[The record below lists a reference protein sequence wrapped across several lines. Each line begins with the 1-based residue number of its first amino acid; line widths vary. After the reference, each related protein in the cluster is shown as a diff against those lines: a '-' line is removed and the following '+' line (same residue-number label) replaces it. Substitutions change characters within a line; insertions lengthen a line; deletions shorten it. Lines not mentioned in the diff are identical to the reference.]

1 MKLFYK
7 SYAPDVS
14 VGSTTIKDV
23 GKKRSP
29 RKLITLWSFLM
40 ALLMMV
46 PVGAM
51 AAGDGTENNPWTGN
65 IGYKLIDS
73 PGNYYL
79 QNVTSSTSNDTRS
92 RIKITVDGVT
102 LYVAGYNDL
111 RAQNNAVGSGS
122 NNYAAIDVGTD
133 DQKIANFT
141 IKQWSGTN
149 SDQKVSVL
157 NLTAHGAGINNNA
170 RLALDFHND
179 NDCQFLIEGSVAVIA
194 ESSDGT
200 GIGTTGDAAAVY
212 MPLVNITLKD
222 GAYFSY
228 DNSYGASTGPASW
241 AVTNVASVGDAAYT
255 QITDKTF
262 GNTCTEMTIQTG
274 SLKNELSQSEN
285 YYYGTIGANH
295 FIYPRSNDQTDNLKL
310 FVANTVTD
318 YYGELPTTTEGVA
331 YPFPIRT
338 DNTGD
343 GIQATVNV
351 GAVNAGSTYYGQ
363 LSKANGTAI
372 DLNVTQYP
380 HEGELS
386 ASAGNITL
394 QGSANYKVMKT
405 VSDGLTLKAEG
416 ENILTLKDLTINAD
430 NKVYIEGNV
439 HLDEI
444 NRCRIAPNVINFKKD
459 ATEVPVYFCR
469 ISTVDTELMG
479 LETEKIEIEG
489 NTDNYPSRVD
499 ATASCIYMWLPAG
512 SSDIKFKKKT
522 DGTTTYSIRG
532 SVAAQHNQT
541 ISLAS
546 PVIYIGD
553 KTYDTL
559 SEAFEAVQNGETIE
573 LRGNYTARDGGNAIA
588 TNIIKGESFTL
599 SLGDYTLNIG
609 GQVAEDG
616 RYPLISTKNGTLMI
630 TAGQGSIIGN
640 YRVAGREPATGED
653 LKGSVY
659 TTMANPG
666 NPHVG
671 GTPVTP
677 KVVGTRVTVSTEETT
692 LDGSQKLA
700 DMPSAIHY
708 TIDDR
713 TVYAAKEVGTNT
725 KADETKYCLWLPNDN
740 NTYLVQ
746 GERNRVFA
754 QINNSTNKDNV
765 ALKPLFNLNSGSIKV
780 TKDEILYAD
789 GYKYAGSTEDG
800 NANLG
805 TVAANPVVVT
815 TYVSEEPSY
824 NESYTLTV
832 EDETY
837 VMVKDIYRNELWESI
852 DGKGKDDKDIAT
864 KLVAYGTANVIMSG
878 INSFGNIEIAENGS
892 LTIDRLD
899 ETPAQANALRFFTI
913 TGAGKDK
920 STLTMNGGAL
930 LSYITNISSV
940 AMNTISNVKAV
951 YKDGSVRAKFDDKD
965 TRFENEKGEKLYRLT
980 FSTLD
985 GYTPYTVE
993 YKDMNSTEE
1002 GATVRVPLTSDKNG
1016 EVHLWLPAD
1025 YDGTSVSFFS
1035 ANSSKTIAHP
1045 AIEENDENKAP
1056 IAVRVFRGEGSNA
1069 DSKIGEYRSLARAFA
1084 AINEAE
1090 AESNPAQQYTIEL
1103 LMPHT
1108 ESNANCVVPGK
1119 KVTLKLN
1126 GYNLVCSKVNFD
1138 TNKNENA
1145 FLMITNDVATDKH
1158 SSIEGEISITPNVYI
1173 SRTVHMT
1180 NIHVTNQDHKTVFR
1194 KLVTGL
1200 ELGKNY
1206 KYFYNGLER
1215 VFLVSNTVKDKNEN
1229 GEEVTLN
1236 VACLWPVGS
1245 QIPKEFL
1252 VYPYENDQIDKKG
1265 ALTVPGGELA
1275 ISSHFDNYLALVP
1288 VANVA
1293 EVNGTPY
1300 RKFSD
1305 AIMAANKE
1313 GKDVKLL
1320 TNIQSQAT
1328 FEITNNYAID
1338 LGKYNLS
1345 FTQGGF
1351 DVINNNKLTI
1361 SGEKGSTLTGVITLK
1376 GDVAVNESV
1385 LIGGVVLQQST
1396 DAIKTVYRLLVDDN
1410 STTQCVWTE
1419 TPERD
1424 TDEKLSN
1431 GYEYTIP
1438 AGLANHQTKVKAYP
1452 VVTLN
1457 TAEAT
1462 WNDDYADCNIVL
1474 NSNAVWN
1481 VSNGNKNIHRLTIHE
1496 GAKVVTGD
1504 GTKITATDGI
1514 RYMRTFKDNAWSMI
1528 ALPYT
1533 ATDVTTVIDG
1543 KVVSLSPASNP
1554 GTSGHFWLQSIQA
1567 DGSTTD
1573 VTDSEM
1579 TANKVYVMK
1588 VPASLA
1594 NKEITFVSGPN
1605 QMLHRDKVLNP
1616 NPVSGF
1622 VAYANGTLNDVTLDK
1637 PFYQLND
1644 AGDTF
1649 ERKDNGTIAPFSGYL
1664 LADAATTAKVA
1675 NFSLRSFVA
1684 TDNEEITVPEEGL
1697 LVRAEKGR
1705 ILLTAEQPMQ
1715 VVICDMAGVVKFSGE
1730 IPAGNSSFEVGA
1742 GIHVVNNQKVIVW

>member
-14 VGSTTIKDV
+14 AGSTTIKDV

-51 AAGDGTENNPWTGN
+51 AAGDGTETNPWTGDIN
-65 IGYKLIDS
+65 ETINEARD
-73 PGNYYL
+73 YYL
-79 QNVTSSTSNDTRS
+79 EGVTDGT
-92 RIKITVDGVT
+92 IKINVSGVT
-102 LYVAGYNDL
+102 LHVAGVNTL
-111 RAQNNAVGSGS
+111 KAKVGSLSGNLNQAISVGS
-122 NNYAAIDVGTD
+122 DNL
-133 DQKIANFT
+133 KIETFT
-141 IKQWSGTN
+141 IKQWSGRN
-149 SDQKVSVL
+149 DSKISVL
-157 NLTAHGAGINNNA
+157 NLNAYGSTAGLQNV
-170 RLALDFHND
+170 ALDFHNN
-179 NDCQFLIEGSVAVIA
+179 NDCSFTIEGSVAVIA
-194 ESSDGT
+194 HSDG
-200 GIGTTGDAAAVY
+200 GLAGGNAAAVY
-212 MPLVNITLKD
+212 MSAVNVTLSN

-228 DNSYGASTGPASW
+228 DGNYNPSHPASW
-241 AVTNVASVGDAAYT
+241 AVINVASAGDAAYT
-255 QITDKTF
+255 RITDKTF

-274 SLKNELSQSEN
+274 SLKNELSQTTN

-295 FIYPRSNDQTDNLKL
+295 FIYPATGNDLRL

-343 GIQATVNV
+343 GIQANVNV

-363 LSKANGTAI
+363 LSKANGTTI

-380 HEGELS
+380 HEGKLS

-405 VSDGLTLKAEG
+405 VSDGFTLKAEG

-430 NKVYIEGNV
+430 NKVYIKGNV

-459 ATEVPVYFCR
+459 GTDVPVYFCR

-512 SSDIKFKKKT
+512 SSDIKFKKR
-522 DGTTTYSIRG
+522 DNGTTTYSIRG

-588 TNIIKGESFTL
+588 TKIEEGQSFIL
-599 SLGDYTLNIG
+599 SLGDNTLNIG

-616 RYPLISTKNGTLMI
+616 RYPLISTENGTLII

-640 YRVAGREPATGED
+640 YRVAGRKIATDED
-653 LKGSVY
+653 LKGRVY

-677 KVVGTRVTVSTEETT
+677 KVVGTRVTVSTEV
-692 LDGSQKLA
+692 LSPSQESPMT

-746 GERNRVFA
+746 GERNKVFA

-780 TKDEILYAD
+780 TKDAILYAN

-800 NANLG
+800 NDGLG
-805 TVAANPVVVT
+805 TKKDLPVVVT
-815 TYVSEEPSY
+815 TYVSDKPGY
-824 NESYTLTV
+824 INGYTLTV
-832 EDETY
+832 ENGTY
-837 VMVKDIYRNELWESI
+837 VMVKDIYRNELLETNGEGAN
-852 DGKGKDDKDIAT
+852 GKVTT
-864 KLVAYGTANVIMSG
+864 KLVAKGNANVIMSG
-878 INSFGNIEIAENGS
+878 INSLGDIEIAENS
-892 LTIDRLD
+892 NLTIDRLD
-899 ETPAQANALRFFTI
+899 ENPPQANTLRFFTI
-913 TGAGKDK
+913 TGANKDN
-920 STLTMNGGAL
+920 SILTMNGGSL
-930 LSYITNISSV
+930 LSYITDTDISSV

-1045 AIEENDENKAP
+1045 KIEENDENKAP
-1056 IAVRVFRGEGSNA
+1056 IAVRVFRGDGTSA
-1069 DSKIGEYRSLARAFA
+1069 DSEVGTFRSLARAFA
-1084 AINEAE
+1084 AINAE
-1090 AESNPAQQYTIEL
+1090 ASDAAQQYTIEL

-1138 TNKNENA
+1138 TNTNENA

-1180 NIHVTNQDHKTVFR
+1180 NIHVTNQDHKTVYR
-1194 KLVTGL
+1194 TLVTGL
-1200 ELGKNY
+1200 EHGETY
-1206 KYFYNGLER
+1206 RYFYNGLQRDFKVENQ
-1215 VFLVSNTVKDKNEN
+1215 VTDGDK
-1229 GEEVTLN
+1229 TLD
-1236 VACLWPVGS
+1236 VACLWPYAS
-1245 QIPKEFL
+1245 QIPLELL
-1252 VYPYENDQIDKKG
+1252 VYPLNGNEIDKNG

-1275 ISSHFDNYLALVP
+1275 ITSHFDNYLALVK
-1288 VANVA
+1288 VENVA
-1293 EVNGTPY
+1293 KVGNTYY

-1305 AIMAANKE
+1305 AIKAAND
-1313 GKDVKLL
+1313 GGGDIQLL
-1320 TNIQSQAT
+1320 TNIQSQAM
-1328 FEITNNYAID
+1328 FEIKKSYVID
-1338 LGKYNLS
+1338 LGNFNLN

-1351 DVINNNKLTI
+1351 NVTNGALTI
-1361 SGEKGSTLTGVITLK
+1361 SGGKGSTLTGVITLN

-1385 LIGGVVLQQST
+1385 LIGGVVLRQST
-1396 DAIKTVYRLLVDDN
+1396 DAIETVYRLLVDN
-1410 STTQCVWTE
+1410 NGTTQCVWTE

-1424 TDEKLSN
+1424 TDKTIEIDSK
-1431 GYEYTIP
+1431 EYTIP

-1452 VVTLN
+1452 VVTI
-1457 TAEAT
+1457 TGEDT
-1462 WNDDYADCNIVL
+1462 WSDMNEDCNIVL
-1474 NSNAVWN
+1474 ENGAVWT
-1481 VSNGNKNIHRLTIHE
+1481 VTDVKKNIHRLTIHE

-1514 RYMRTFKDNAWSMI
+1514 RYIRTFKENAWSMI

-1533 ATDVTTVIDG
+1533 ATDVTTVIDD

-1554 GTSGHFWLQSIQA
+1554 GTSGHFWLQSIQT

-1588 VPASLA
+1588 VPTSLA
-1594 NKEITFVSGPN
+1594 TKDITFVSGPN
-1605 QMLHRDKVLNP
+1605 QMLRRDKVLNP

-1649 ERKDNGTIAPFSGYL
+1649 ERVDDLTTPIAPFSGYL
-1664 LADAATTAKVA
+1664 QADAATTAKVA
-1675 NFSLRSFVA
+1675 NFSLRSSVA

>member
-1 MKLFYK
+1 MKLYYK
-7 SYAPDVS
+7 SYAPDIS
-14 VGSTTIKDV
+14 AGSTTIKDV

-46 PVGAM
+46 PVGAK
-51 AAGDGTENNPWTGN
+51 AQDKGDGTENNPWTGD
-65 IGYKLIDS
+65 IDYQFFNTPNGS
-73 PGNYYL
+73 VYL
-79 QNVTSSTSNDTRS
+79 KDVKSGQLHIRA
-92 RIKITVDGVT
+92 DGVT
-102 LYVAGYNDL
+102 IYVAGSNALIADNSNSGHPALELGSSGSTDARKLTIKYWDPEGNQSLAALTLEAKGESGIITATTAFPGVDL
-111 RAQNNAVGSGS
+111 HDYQTDFVIDGPVMVKAAPANRGSIAAEYAEAFFTSVNSKIILSNGAYFTYS
-122 NNYAAIDVGTD
+122 NNYKSSTVPSVDNWMIT
-133 DQKIANFT
+133 NF
-141 IKQWSGTN
+141 
-149 SDQKVSVL
+149 
-157 NLTAHGAGINNNA
+157 
-170 RLALDFHND
+170 
-179 NDCQFLIEGSVAVIA
+179 
-194 ESSDGT
+194 
-200 GIGTTGDAAAVY
+200 
-212 MPLVNITLKD
+212 
-222 GAYFSY
+222 
-228 DNSYGASTGPASW
+228 
-241 AVTNVASVGDAAYT
+241 ASVGDAAAT
-255 QITDKTF
+255 LLVSKQSITVN
-262 GNTCTEMTIQTG
+262 GG
-274 SLKNELSQSEN
+274 SLNVGLKAIINSIGTFYQAKIGEQTFYAPQSGSSFELLV
-285 YYYGTIGANH
+285 GDG
-295 FIYPRSNDQTDNLKL
+295 LK
-310 FVANTVTD
+310 D
-318 YYGELPTTTEGVA
+318 YYGEVATQTEGVV

-363 LSKANGTAI
+363 LSGANGTI
-372 DLNVTQYP
+372 NLNVTQYP
-380 HEGELS
+380 HGGELS
-386 ASAGNITL
+386 ASGGDITL
-394 QGSANYKVMKT
+394 QGSDKYKVLKT

-416 ENILTLKDLTINAD
+416 ENILTLRDLTINAD
-430 NKVYIEGNV
+430 NKVNIEGNV
-439 HLDEI
+439 YLDEI
-444 NRCRIAPNVINFKKD
+444 NRCRIAPGVINFKKQD
-459 ATEVPVYFCR
+459 GTEVPVYFCR

-479 LETEKIEIEG
+479 LDADQIEIEG
-489 NTDNYPSRVD
+489 NTDNYPCRVY

-512 SSDIKFKKKT
+512 SSEIKFKKKT

-546 PVIYIGD
+546 PVIYIGN

-559 SEAFEAVQNGETIE
+559 SDAFKAVQNGETIE
-573 LRGNYTARDGGNAIA
+573 LRGNYTARDGDNAIA
-588 TNIIKGESFTL
+588 TNIGEGQSFTL
-599 SLGDYTLNIG
+599 DLKDNTLDIG

-616 RYPLISTKNGTLMI
+616 RYPLISTENGTLII
-630 TAGQGSIIGN
+630 TAGQGKIIGN
-640 YRVAGREPATGED
+640 YRVAGRKLATEED
-653 LKGSVY
+653 LKGCVY

-666 NPHVG
+666 NPYVG

-677 KVVGTRVTVSTEETT
+677 KVVGTRVTVSAQVLSPSQEKPMTE
-692 LDGSQKLA
+692 
-700 DMPSAIHY
+700 MPSAIHY

-713 TVYAAKEVGTNT
+713 TVYAAKAVGSSN

-740 NTYLVQ
+740 NTYLVKGQ
-746 GERNRVFA
+746 REKVFA

-780 TKDEILYAD
+780 TKDEILYAN

-800 NANLG
+800 NDDLG

-815 TYVSEEPSY
+815 TYVSKEPSY

-832 EDETY
+832 EDGTY

-852 DGKGKDDKDIAT
+852 DGEGKDDKEIAT
-864 KLVAYGTANVIMSG
+864 KLVASGTANVIMSG

-930 LSYITNISSV
+930 LSYITDNSSV

-965 TRFENEKGEKLYRLT
+965 TRFESEKGDKLYRLT

-1045 AIEENDENKAP
+1045 KIEENDENKAP

-1069 DSKIGEYRSLARAFA
+1069 GSEIGTFRSLARAFA
-1084 AINEAE
+1084 AINAE
-1090 AESNPAQQYTIEL
+1090 ASSAAEQYTIEL

-1108 ESNANCVVPGK
+1108 ESNAECVVPGK
-1119 KVTLKLN
+1119 TVTLKLN
-1126 GYNLVCSKVNFD
+1126 GYNLVCNKVNFD
-1138 TNKNENA
+1138 TDTHKEDGA
-1145 FLMITNDVATDKH
+1145 FLMITNDVEIDKH
-1158 SSIEGEISITPNVYI
+1158 SSIEGEISIRPNVYI

-1180 NIHVTNQDHKTVFR
+1180 NVHVTNKDHKTVYR
-1194 KLVTGL
+1194 TLVTGL
-1200 ELGKNY
+1200 EHGKTY
-1206 KYFYNGLER
+1206 RYFYNGLQRDFKVENQ
-1215 VFLVSNTVKDKNEN
+1215 VTDGDK
-1229 GEEVTLN
+1229 TLD
-1236 VACLWPVGS
+1236 VACLWPYAS
-1245 QIPKEFL
+1245 QIPQELL
-1252 VYPYENDQIDKKG
+1252 VYPLKGDEIDKNG

-1275 ISSHFDNYLALVP
+1275 ITSHFDNYLALVK
-1288 VANVA
+1288 VENVA
-1293 EVNGTPY
+1293 KVGNTYY

-1305 AIMAANKE
+1305 AIKAAND
-1313 GKDVKLL
+1313 GGGNIQLL
-1320 TNIQSQAT
+1320 TNIQSQAM
-1328 FEITNNYAID
+1328 FKITNKYAID

-1351 DVINNNKLTI
+1351 DVNNKLTI

-1376 GDVAVNESV
+1376 GDVAVDESV

-1396 DAIKTVYRLLVDDN
+1396 DAIKTVYRLLVHNDGT
-1410 STTQCVWTE
+1410 TTQCVWTE

-1424 TDEKLSN
+1424 TDKTIDSN
-1431 GYEYTIP
+1431 EYTVP

-1457 TAEAT
+1457 TADAT

-1474 NSNAVWN
+1474 TSNAVWN

-1514 RYMRTFKDNAWSMI
+1514 RYMRTFKGNVWSMI

-1533 ATDVTTVIDG
+1533 ATDVTTVIDD

-1554 GTSGHFWLQSIQA
+1554 GTSGHFWLQSIQT

-1594 NKEITFVSGPN
+1594 TKAITFVSGPN
-1605 QMLHRDKVLNP
+1605 QMLRRDKVLNP

-1622 VAYANGTLNDVTLDK
+1622 VAYANGTLNDVTPGK
-1637 PFYQLND
+1637 SFYQLND

-1649 ERKDNGTIAPFSGYL
+1649 ERVDDLTTPIAPFSGYL
-1664 LADAATTAKVA
+1664 LADAATTVKVA
-1675 NFSLRSFVA
+1675 NFSLRSSVA

-1705 ILLTAEQPMQ
+1705 ILLTAEQSMQ
-1715 VVICDMAGVVKFSGE
+1715 VVICDMVGVVKFSGE

>member
-7 SYAPDVS
+7 SYAPDIS
-14 VGSTTIKDV
+14 AGSTTIKDV

-51 AAGDGTENNPWTGN
+51 AAGDGTIDNPWTGN
-65 IGYKLIDS
+65 INPDPINEAGD
-73 PGNYYL
+73 YYL
-79 QNVTSSTSNDTRS
+79 EGVTDGA
-92 RIKITVDGVT
+92 IKINASGVT
-102 LYVAGYNDL
+102 LHVAGVNTL
-111 RAQNNAVGSGS
+111 KAKIGALAGNLNQAISVGSD
-122 NNYAAIDVGTD
+122 NL
-133 DQKIANFT
+133 KIATFT
-141 IKQWSGTN
+141 IKQWSGRNN
-149 SDQKVSVL
+149 SKVSVL
-157 NLTAHGAGINNNA
+157 DLNAYGSTAGLQNV
-170 RLALDFHND
+170 ALDFHRN
-179 NDCQFLIEGSVAVIA
+179 NDCSFTIEGSVAVIA
-194 ESSDGT
+194 HSDG
-200 GIGTTGDAAAVY
+200 GVGGNAAAVY
-212 MPLVNITLKD
+212 MSAVNVTLSN

-228 DNSYGASTGPASW
+228 DGNYNPSHPASW

-295 FIYPRSNDQTDNLKL
+295 FIYPRSNNQTDNLKL
-310 FVANTVTD
+310 FVANTVTE
-318 YYGELPTTTEGVA
+318 YYGELPATTENVA

-363 LSKANGTAI
+363 LSKANGTTI

-380 HEGELS
+380 HEGKLS

-405 VSDGLTLKAEG
+405 VSDGFTLKAEG

-444 NRCRIAPNVINFKKD
+444 NRCRIAPNVIYFKKD

-512 SSDIKFKKKT
+512 SSEIKFKKR
-522 DGTTTYSIRG
+522 DNGTTTYSIRG

-588 TNIIKGESFTL
+588 TKIEEGQSFIL
-599 SLGDYTLNIG
+599 SLGDNTLNIG

-616 RYPLISTKNGTLMI
+616 RYPLISTENGTLII

-640 YRVAGREPATGED
+640 YRVAGRKIATDED
-653 LKGSVY
+653 LKGRVY

-671 GTPVTP
+671 GTPVTS

-713 TVYAAKEVGTNT
+713 TVYAAKEVGTLN

-746 GERNRVFA
+746 GERNKVFA

-780 TKDEILYAD
+780 TKDAILYAN

-800 NANLG
+800 NDGLG
-805 TVAANPVVVT
+805 TKKDLPVVVT
-815 TYVSEEPSY
+815 TYVSDKPGY
-824 NESYTLTV
+824 INGYTLTV
-832 EDETY
+832 EDGTY
-837 VMVKDIYRNELWESI
+837 VMVKDIYRNELLETNGEGAN
-852 DGKGKDDKDIAT
+852 GKVTT
-864 KLVAYGTANVIMSG
+864 KLVAKGNANVIMSG
-878 INSFGNIEIAENGS
+878 INSLGDIKIAENS
-892 LTIDRLD
+892 NLTIDRLD
-899 ETPAQANALRFFTI
+899 ENPPQANTLRFFTI
-913 TGAGKDK
+913 TGANKDN
-920 STLTMNGGAL
+920 SILTMNGGAL
-930 LSYITNISSV
+930 LSYITDTDNSSV

-951 YKDGSVRAKFDDKD
+951 YKDGSVRAKFDANG
-965 TRFENEKGEKLYRLT
+965 TRFVDENNKPLYRLT

-993 YKDMNSTEE
+993 YKDMDPDAEE

-1016 EVHLWLPAD
+1016 EVHLWLPTN

-1045 AIEENDENKAP
+1045 KIEENDENKAP
-1056 IAVRVFRGEGSNA
+1056 IAVRVFRGDGTSA
-1069 DSKIGEYRSLARAFA
+1069 DSEVGTFRSLARAFA
-1084 AINEAE
+1084 AINAE
-1090 AESNPAQQYTIEL
+1090 ASDAAQQYTIEL

-1138 TNKNENA
+1138 TNTNENA

-1180 NIHVTNQDHKTVFR
+1180 NIHVTNQDHKTVYR
-1194 KLVTGL
+1194 TLVTGL
-1200 ELGKNY
+1200 EHDETY
-1206 KYFYNGLER
+1206 RYFYNGLQRDFKVENQ
-1215 VFLVSNTVKDKNEN
+1215 VTDGDK
-1229 GEEVTLN
+1229 TLD
-1236 VACLWPVGS
+1236 VACLWPYAS
-1245 QIPKEFL
+1245 QIPQELL
-1252 VYPYENDQIDKKG
+1252 VYPLNGNEIDKNG

-1275 ISSHFDNYLALVP
+1275 ITSHFDNYLALVK
-1288 VANVA
+1288 VENVA
-1293 EVNGTPY
+1293 KVGNTYY

-1305 AIMAANKE
+1305 AIKAAND
-1313 GKDVKLL
+1313 GGGDIQLL

-1328 FEITNNYAID
+1328 FEITNNYAINLD
-1338 LGKYNLS
+1338 KYNLS

-1351 DVINNNKLTI
+1351 DVNNNKLTI
-1361 SGEKGSTLTGVITLK
+1361 SGGKSSTLTGVITLK

-1396 DAIKTVYRLLVDDN
+1396 DAIKTVYRLLVDKN
-1410 STTQCVWTE
+1410 GTTQCVWTE

-1424 TDEKLSN
+1424 TDKELGN
-1431 GYEYTIP
+1431 DHEYTIP

-1457 TAEAT
+1457 TADAT
-1462 WNDDYADCNIVL
+1462 WNDDYEDCNIVL

-1481 VSNGNKNIHRLTIHE
+1481 VSSGKKNIHRLTIHE
-1496 GAKVVTGD
+1496 GAKVVTD
-1504 GTKITATDGI
+1504 TGTKITATDGI
-1514 RYMRTFKDNAWSMI
+1514 RYIRTFKDNAWSMI

-1533 ATDVTTVIDG
+1533 ATDVTTVIDD

-1554 GTSGHFWLQSIQA
+1554 GTSGYFWLQSIQA

-1594 NKEITFVSGPN
+1594 TKEITFVSGSN
-1605 QMLHRDKVLNP
+1605 QMLRRDKVLNP

-1644 AGDTF
+1644 TGDTF
-1649 ERKDNGTIAPFSGYL
+1649 ERVDDLTTPIAPFSGYL

-1675 NFSLRSFVA
+1675 NFSLRSSVA

>member
-14 VGSTTIKDV
+14 AGSTTIKDV

-51 AAGDGTENNPWTGN
+51 AAGDGTETNPWTGDIN
-65 IGYKLIDS
+65 ETINEARD
-73 PGNYYL
+73 YYL
-79 QNVTSSTSNDTRS
+79 EGVTDGT
-92 RIKITVDGVT
+92 IKINVSGVT
-102 LYVAGYNDL
+102 LHVAGVNTL
-111 RAQNNAVGSGS
+111 KAKVGSLSGNLNQAISVGS
-122 NNYAAIDVGTD
+122 DNL
-133 DQKIANFT
+133 KIETFT
-141 IKQWSGTN
+141 IKQWSGRN
-149 SDQKVSVL
+149 DSKISVL
-157 NLTAHGAGINNNA
+157 NLNAYGSTAGLQNV
-170 RLALDFHND
+170 ALDFHNN
-179 NDCQFLIEGSVAVIA
+179 NDCSFTIEGSVAVIA
-194 ESSDGT
+194 HSDG
-200 GIGTTGDAAAVY
+200 GLAGGNAAAVY
-212 MPLVNITLKD
+212 MSAVNVTLSN

-228 DNSYGASTGPASW
+228 DGNYNPSHPASW
-241 AVTNVASVGDAAYT
+241 AVINVASAGDAAYT
-255 QITDKTF
+255 RITDKTF

-274 SLKNELSQSEN
+274 SLKNELSQTTN

-295 FIYPRSNDQTDNLKL
+295 FIYPATGNDLRL

-343 GIQATVNV
+343 GIQANVNV

-363 LSKANGTAI
+363 LSKANGTTI

-380 HEGELS
+380 HEGKLS

-405 VSDGLTLKAEG
+405 VSDGFTLKAEG

-430 NKVYIEGNV
+430 NKVYIKGNV

-459 ATEVPVYFCR
+459 GTDVPVYFCR

-479 LETEKIEIEG
+479 FETEKIEIEG

-512 SSDIKFKKKT
+512 SSDIKFKKR
-522 DGTTTYSIRG
+522 DNGTTTYSIRG

-588 TNIIKGESFTL
+588 TKIEEGQSFIL
-599 SLGDYTLNIG
+599 SLGDNTLNIG

-616 RYPLISTKNGTLMI
+616 RYPLISTENGTLII

-640 YRVAGREPATGED
+640 YRVAGRKIATDED
-653 LKGSVY
+653 LKGRVY

-677 KVVGTRVTVSTEETT
+677 KVVGTRVTVSTEV
-692 LDGSQKLA
+692 LSPSQESPMT

-746 GERNRVFA
+746 GERNKVFA

-780 TKDEILYAD
+780 TKDAILYAN

-800 NANLG
+800 NDGLG
-805 TVAANPVVVT
+805 TKKDLPVVVT
-815 TYVSEEPSY
+815 TYVSDKPGY
-824 NESYTLTV
+824 INGYTLTV
-832 EDETY
+832 ENGTY
-837 VMVKDIYRNELWESI
+837 VMVKDIYRNELLETNGEGAN
-852 DGKGKDDKDIAT
+852 GKVTT
-864 KLVAYGTANVIMSG
+864 KLVAKGNANVIMSG
-878 INSFGNIEIAENGS
+878 INSLGDIEIAENS
-892 LTIDRLD
+892 NLTIDRLD
-899 ETPAQANALRFFTI
+899 ENPPQANTLRFFTI
-913 TGAGKDK
+913 TGANKDN
-920 STLTMNGGAL
+920 SILTMNGGSL
-930 LSYITNISSV
+930 LSYITDTDISSV

-1045 AIEENDENKAP
+1045 KIEENDENKAP
-1056 IAVRVFRGEGSNA
+1056 IAVRVFRGDGTSA
-1069 DSKIGEYRSLARAFA
+1069 DSEVGTFRSLARAFA
-1084 AINEAE
+1084 AINAE
-1090 AESNPAQQYTIEL
+1090 ASDAAQQYTIEL

-1138 TNKNENA
+1138 TNTNENA

-1180 NIHVTNQDHKTVFR
+1180 NIHVTNQDHKTVYR
-1194 KLVTGL
+1194 TLVTGL
-1200 ELGKNY
+1200 EHGKTY
-1206 KYFYNGLER
+1206 RYFYNGLQRDFKVENQ
-1215 VFLVSNTVKDKNEN
+1215 VTDGDKI
-1229 GEEVTLN
+1229 LD
-1236 VACLWPVGS
+1236 VACLWPYAS
-1245 QIPKEFL
+1245 QISQELL
-1252 VYPYENDQIDKKG
+1252 VYPLNGNEIDKNG

-1275 ISSHFDNYLALVP
+1275 ITSHFDNYLALVK
-1288 VANVA
+1288 VENVA
-1293 EVNGTPY
+1293 KVGNTYY

-1305 AIMAANKE
+1305 AIKAAND
-1313 GKDVKLL
+1313 GGGDIQLL
-1320 TNIQSQAT
+1320 TNIQSQAM
-1328 FEITNNYAID
+1328 FEIKKSYVID
-1338 LGKYNLS
+1338 LGNFNLN

-1351 DVINNNKLTI
+1351 NVTNGALTI
-1361 SGEKGSTLTGVITLK
+1361 SGGKGSTLTGIITLK

-1385 LIGGVVLQQST
+1385 LIGGVVLRQST
-1396 DAIKTVYRLLVDDN
+1396 DAIETVYRLLVDN
-1410 STTQCVWTE
+1410 NGTTQCVWTE

-1424 TDEKLSN
+1424 TDKTIEIDSK
-1431 GYEYTIP
+1431 EYTIP

-1452 VVTLN
+1452 VVTI
-1457 TAEAT
+1457 TGEDT
-1462 WNDDYADCNIVL
+1462 WSDMNEDCNIVL
-1474 NSNAVWN
+1474 ENGAVWT
-1481 VSNGNKNIHRLTIHE
+1481 VTDVKKNIHRLTIHE

-1514 RYMRTFKDNAWSMI
+1514 RYIRTFKDNAWSMI

-1533 ATDVTTVIDG
+1533 ATDVTTVIDD

-1594 NKEITFVSGPN
+1594 TKGITFVSGSN
-1605 QMLHRDKVLNP
+1605 QMLRRDKVLNP

-1649 ERKDNGTIAPFSGYL
+1649 ERVDDLTTPIAPFSGYL

-1675 NFSLRSFVA
+1675 NFSLRSSVA

-1705 ILLTAEQPMQ
+1705 IRLTAEQPMQ

-1730 IPAGNSSFEVGA
+1730 IPAGNSSFEVGV

>member
-14 VGSTTIKDV
+14 AGSTTIKDV

-73 PGNYYL
+73 PGSYYL
-79 QNVTSSTSNDTRS
+79 QNVTSSTSNDARS
-92 RIKITVDGVT
+92 RIRITVEGVT

-111 RAQNNAVGSGS
+111 RAQNNALGSGS
-122 NNYAAIDVGTD
+122 NNYAAIDVGSD

-149 SDQKVSVL
+149 SDQKVSEL
-157 NLTAHGAGINNNA
+157 KLIAHGAGMNNNA
-170 RLALDFHND
+170 RLALDFHDN

-194 ESSDGT
+194 ESSEGT
-200 GIGTTGDAAAVY
+200 GIGATGDAAAVY

-228 DNSYGASTGPASW
+228 DNSYGASTGPTSW

-295 FIYPRSNDQTDNLKL
+295 FIYPRSNNQTDNLKL
-310 FVANTVTD
+310 FVANTVTE
-318 YYGELPTTTEGVA
+318 YYGELPATTENVA

-363 LSKANGTAI
+363 LSKANGTTI

-380 HEGELS
+380 HEGKLS

-405 VSDGLTLKAEG
+405 VSDGFTLKAEG

-444 NRCRIAPNVINFKKD
+444 NRCRIAPNVIYFKKD

-512 SSDIKFKKKT
+512 SSEIKFKKR
-522 DGTTTYSIRG
+522 DNGTTTYSIRG

-588 TNIIKGESFTL
+588 TKIEEGQSFIL
-599 SLGDYTLNIG
+599 SLGDNTLNIG

-616 RYPLISTKNGTLMI
+616 RYPLISTENGTLII

-640 YRVAGREPATGED
+640 YRVAGRKIATDED
-653 LKGSVY
+653 LKGRVY

-677 KVVGTRVTVSTEETT
+677 KVVGTRVTVSTEV
-692 LDGSQKLA
+692 LSPSQESPMT

-740 NTYLVQ
+740 NTYLVKGQ
-746 GERNRVFA
+746 REKVFA

-765 ALKPLFNLNSGSIKV
+765 ALKPLFNLNSGNIKV
-780 TKDEILYAD
+780 TKDEILYAN

-800 NANLG
+800 NEGLG
-805 TVAANPVVVT
+805 TKKNLPVVVT
-815 TYVSEEPSY
+815 TYVSDKPGY
-824 NESYTLTV
+824 INGYTLTV
-832 EDETY
+832 EDGTY
-837 VMVKDIYRNELWESI
+837 VMVKDIYRNELLETNGEGAN
-852 DGKGKDDKDIAT
+852 GKVTT
-864 KLVAYGTANVIMSG
+864 KLVAKGNANVIMSG
-878 INSFGNIEIAENGS
+878 INSLGDIEIAENS
-892 LTIDRLD
+892 NLTIDRLD
-899 ETPAQANALRFFTI
+899 ENPPQANTLRFFTI
-913 TGAGKDK
+913 TGANKDN
-920 STLTMNGGAL
+920 SILTMNGGAL
-930 LSYITNISSV
+930 LSYITDTDISSV

-1045 AIEENDENKAP
+1045 KIEENDENKAP
-1056 IAVRVFRGEGSNA
+1056 IAVRVFRGDGTSA
-1069 DSKIGEYRSLARAFA
+1069 DSEVGTFRSLARAFA
-1084 AINEAE
+1084 AINAE
-1090 AESNPAQQYTIEL
+1090 ASDAAQQYTIEL

-1138 TNKNENA
+1138 TNTNENA

-1180 NIHVTNQDHKTVFR
+1180 NIHVTNQDHKTVYR
-1194 KLVTGL
+1194 TLVTGL
-1200 ELGKNY
+1200 EHGKTY
-1206 KYFYNGLER
+1206 RYFYNGLQRDFKVENQ
-1215 VFLVSNTVKDKNEN
+1215 VTDGDKI
-1229 GEEVTLN
+1229 LD
-1236 VACLWPVGS
+1236 VACLWPYAS
-1245 QIPKEFL
+1245 QIPQELL
-1252 VYPYENDQIDKKG
+1252 VYPLNGNEIDKNG

-1275 ISSHFDNYLALVP
+1275 ITSHFDNYLALVK
-1288 VANVA
+1288 VENVA
-1293 EVNGTPY
+1293 KVGNTYY

-1305 AIMAANKE
+1305 AIKAAND
-1313 GKDVKLL
+1313 GGGDIQLL

-1328 FEITNNYAID
+1328 FEIKKSYVID
-1338 LGKYNLS
+1338 LGNFNLN

-1351 DVINNNKLTI
+1351 NVTNGALTI
-1361 SGEKGSTLTGVITLK
+1361 SGGKGSTLTGIITLK

-1385 LIGGVVLQQST
+1385 LIGGVVLRQST
-1396 DAIKTVYRLLVDDN
+1396 DAIETVYRLLVDN
-1410 STTQCVWTE
+1410 NGTTQCVWTE

-1424 TDEKLSN
+1424 TDKELGN
-1431 GYEYTIP
+1431 DHEYTIP

-1457 TAEAT
+1457 TADAT
-1462 WNDDYADCNIVL
+1462 WNDDYEDCNIVL

-1481 VSNGNKNIHRLTIHE
+1481 VSSGKKNIHRLTIHE
-1496 GAKVVTGD
+1496 GAKVVTD
-1504 GTKITATDGI
+1504 TGTKITATDGI
-1514 RYMRTFKDNAWSMI
+1514 RYIRTFKDNAWSMI

-1533 ATDVTTVIDG
+1533 ATDVTTVIDD

-1594 NKEITFVSGPN
+1594 TKEITFVSGSN
-1605 QMLHRDKVLNP
+1605 QMLRRDKVLNP

-1649 ERKDNGTIAPFSGYL
+1649 ERVDDLTTPIAPFSGYL

-1675 NFSLRSFVA
+1675 NFSLRSSVA

>member
-14 VGSTTIKDV
+14 AGSTTIKDV

-51 AAGDGTENNPWTGN
+51 AAGDGTETNPYTGS
-65 IGYKLIDS
+65 IGYRTFDTPNGSVYLKDVESGQLHIQADGVTIYVAGSNALTADNSNNGHPALELGSSGSTDARKLTIKYWDPDGNQS
-73 PGNYYL
+73 LAALTLTAGAETLNVAGTRAFPGVDLHDYVTDFVVDGSVVL
-79 QNVTSSTSNDTRS
+79 QAKPVQAFGTYADGAAFYSSTSST
-92 RIKITVDGVT
+92 
-102 LYVAGYNDL
+102 
-111 RAQNNAVGSGS
+111 
-122 NNYAAIDVGTD
+122 
-133 DQKIANFT
+133 
-141 IKQWSGTN
+141 
-149 SDQKVSVL
+149 
-157 NLTAHGAGINNNA
+157 
-170 RLALDFHND
+170 
-179 NDCQFLIEGSVAVIA
+179 
-194 ESSDGT
+194 
-200 GIGTTGDAAAVY
+200 
-212 MPLVNITLKD
+212 ITLSN
-222 GAYFSY
+222 GAYFTYSNDY
-228 DNSYGASTGPASW
+228 ANSTVPSMDNWTI
-241 AVTNVASVGDAAYT
+241 TNFASVGDAAVT
-255 QITDKTF
+255 LLASKQSITVNGGNLNADLKTF
-262 GNTCTEMTIQTG
+262 TNSVGTFYQAKIGEQTFYAPQSG
-274 SLKNELSQSEN
+274 TSFKLLVGDGLK
-285 YYYGTIGANH
+285 
-295 FIYPRSNDQTDNLKL
+295 
-310 FVANTVTD
+310 D
-318 YYGELPTTTEGVA
+318 YYGELATQTENVA
-331 YPFPIRT
+331 YPFPIHSE
-338 DNTGD
+338 NAAAA
-343 GIQATVNV
+343 IPSTVNV
-351 GAVNAGSTYYGQ
+351 GVAQAGGSYVGQ
-363 LSKANGTAI
+363 LDGQTQG
-372 DLNVTQYP
+372 DFTLNVGTYS
-380 HEGELS
+380 HGGTLS
-386 ASAGNITL
+386 ASAGDITL
-394 QGSANYKVMKT
+394 AGTQNYKTLNTTKE
-405 VSDGLTLKAEG
+405 GLTLNT
-416 ENILTLKDLTINAD
+416 ENNHTLTLNNITIPAG
-430 NKVYIEGNV
+430 NKVLVNGDV
-439 HLDEI
+439 RL
-444 NRCRIAPNVINFKKD
+444 
-459 ATEVPVYFCR
+459 
-469 ISTVDTELMG
+469 G
-479 LETEKIEIEG
+479 
-489 NTDNYPSRVD
+489 TDNSRCFIENDV
-499 ATASCIYMWLPAG
+499 
-512 SSDIKFKKKT
+512 IKFKKSDNNEESVYFCQISYVDT
-522 DGTTTYSIRG
+522 DLEAAIEADAIEVVGNDAGYPSVIDLAGNQILMWLPVGSHPDIKFQLKNTASAKQYSMQRE
-532 SVAAQHNQT
+532 VKNTHVQT
-541 ISLAS
+541 ITLA
-546 PVIYIGD
+546 PPTIYIGS
-553 KTYDTL
+553 TPYETL
-559 SEAFEAVQNGETIE
+559 SEAFEAVQNGETIR
-573 LRGNYTARDGGNAIA
+573 LTGNYTARNGGNAIA
-588 TNIIKGESFTL
+588 TKIQEGESFTL
-599 SLGDYTLNIG
+599 DLKAYKLTIG
-609 GQVAEDG
+609 GQVTEDG
-616 RYPLISTKNGTLMI
+616 RYPLISTKEGTLII
-630 TAGQGSIIGN
+630 TADQGSIEGY
-640 YRVAGREPATGED
+640 YRVAGRDVDGTELTGC
-653 LKGSVY
+653 VY
-659 TTMANPG
+659 TTMASLG
-666 NPHVG
+666 SPHVG

-692 LDGSQKLA
+692 LDGSQKLEE
-700 DMPSAIHY
+700 MPSAIHY

-713 TVYAAKEVGTNT
+713 TVYAAKETGTNT

-746 GERNRVFA
+746 GKRNKVFA

-780 TKDEILYAD
+780 TKDEILYAN

-800 NANLG
+800 NDGLG
-805 TVAANPVVVT
+805 TKKDLPVVVT
-815 TYVSEEPSY
+815 TYVSDKPGY
-824 NESYTLTV
+824 INGYTLTV
-832 EDETY
+832 ENETY
-837 VMVKDIYRNELWESI
+837 VMVKDIYRNELLETNGEGAN
-852 DGKGKDDKDIAT
+852 GKVTT
-864 KLVAYGTANVIMSG
+864 KLVAKGNANVIMSG
-878 INSFGNIEIAENGS
+878 INSLGDIEIAENS
-892 LTIDRLD
+892 NLTIDRLD
-899 ETPAQANALRFFTI
+899 ENPPQANTLRFFTI
-913 TGAGKDK
+913 TGANKDN
-920 STLTMNGGAL
+920 SILTMNGGAL
-930 LSYITNISSV
+930 LSYITDTDNSSV

-951 YKDGSVRAKFDDKD
+951 YKDGSVRAKFDANG
-965 TRFENEKGEKLYRLT
+965 TRFVDENNKPLYRLT

-993 YKDMNSTEE
+993 YKDMEPDAEE

-1016 EVHLWLPAD
+1016 EVHLWLPTT

-1056 IAVRVFRGEGSNA
+1056 IAVRVFRGDGSNA
-1069 DSKIGEYRSLARAFA
+1069 GSEIGTFRSLARAFA
-1084 AINEAE
+1084 AIDAE
-1090 AESNPAQQYTIEL
+1090 YDKEHDLAEQYTIEL

-1108 ESNANCVVPGK
+1108 ESNADCVVPGK

-1126 GYNLVCSKVNFD
+1126 GYNLVCSKVKFD
-1138 TNKNENA
+1138 TDTYKDHGA

-1180 NIHVTNQDHKTVFR
+1180 NIHVTNQAHKTVFR

-1200 ELGKNY
+1200 ELNKRY

-1229 GEEVTLN
+1229 NEEVTLN

-1252 VYPYENDQIDKKG
+1252 VYPYENDQIDKNG

-1305 AIMAANKE
+1305 AIVAANKE

-1328 FEITNNYAID
+1328 FEITNNYAINLD
-1338 LGKYNLS
+1338 KYNLS

-1351 DVINNNKLTI
+1351 DVNNNKLTI
-1361 SGEKGSTLTGVITLK
+1361 SGGKSSTLTGVITLK

-1396 DAIKTVYRLLVDDN
+1396 DAIKTVYRLLVDKN
-1410 STTQCVWTE
+1410 GTTQCVWTE

-1424 TDEKLSN
+1424 TDKELGN
-1431 GYEYTIP
+1431 DHEYTIP

-1457 TAEAT
+1457 TADAT
-1462 WNDDYADCNIVL
+1462 WNDDYEDCNIVL

-1481 VSNGNKNIHRLTIHE
+1481 VSSGKKNIHRLTIHE
-1496 GAKVVTGD
+1496 GAKVVTD
-1504 GTKITATDGI
+1504 TGTKITATDGI
-1514 RYMRTFKDNAWSMI
+1514 RYIRTFKDNAWSMI

-1533 ATDVTTVIDG
+1533 ATDVTTVIDD

-1554 GTSGHFWLQSIQA
+1554 GTSGHFWLQSIQT

-1588 VPASLA
+1588 VPTSLA
-1594 NKEITFVSGPN
+1594 TKDITFVSGPN
-1605 QMLHRDKVLNP
+1605 QMLRRDKVLNP

-1649 ERKDNGTIAPFSGYL
+1649 ERVDVTTPIAPFSGYL

-1675 NFSLRSFVA
+1675 NFSLRSSVA

-1730 IPAGNSSFEVGA
+1730 IPAGNSSFEVGT

>member
-51 AAGDGTENNPWTGN
+51 AQDKGTKENPWTGN
-65 IGYKLIDS
+65 INQETINEAGD
-73 PGNYYL
+73 YYL
-79 QNVTSSTSNDTRS
+79 EGVTNGA
-92 RIKITVDGVT
+92 IKINASGVT
-102 LYVAGYNDL
+102 LHVAGYNEL
-111 RAQNNAVGSGS
+111 TSSRNSVNNRR
-122 NNYAAIDVGTD
+122 AIDVGTNNTTID
-133 DQKIANFT
+133 NFT
-141 IKQWSGTN
+141 IKQWVKEGS
-149 SDQKVSVL
+149 SSAAVL
-157 NLTAHGAGINNNA
+157 NLIADGALTSGNT
-170 RLALDFHND
+170 RPALDFHND
-179 NDCQFLIEGSVAVIA
+179 NSCNFIIDGAVAVIA
-194 ESSDGT
+194 NSSNSGT
-200 GIGTTGDAAAVY
+200 VSVGAVY
-212 MPLVNITLKD
+212 MPAVKVTLQN
-222 GAYFSY
+222 GAYFTY
-228 DNSYGASTGPASW
+228 DDKNSPTHPASW
-241 AVTNVASVGDAAYT
+241 EVTNFASVGGAAET
-255 QITDKTF
+255 QIKNKGIAT
-262 GNTCTEMTIQTG
+262 TCTEMTVATG
-274 SLKNELSQSEN
+274 SLKSSLSTVSLNNQN
-285 YYYGTIGANH
+285 YFYGIIGANH
-295 FIYPRSNDQTDNLKL
+295 FIYPATENDLKL
-310 FVANTVTD
+310 FVANNLKD
-318 YYGELPTTTEGVA
+318 YYGELPTTTENVA

-343 GIQATVNV
+343 GIQANVNV
-351 GAVNAGSTYYGQ
+351 GAVSAGGTYYGQ
-363 LSKANGTAI
+363 LSGANGTI
-372 DLNVTQYP
+372 NLNVTQYP
-380 HEGELS
+380 HGGELS
-386 ASAGNITL
+386 ASGGDITL
-394 QGSANYKVMKT
+394 QGSDKYKVLKT

-430 NKVYIEGNV
+430 NKVYIKGNV

-459 ATEVPVYFCR
+459 GTDVPVYFCR

-512 SSDIKFKKKT
+512 SSDIKFKKR
-522 DGTTTYSIRG
+522 DNGTTTYSIRG

-588 TNIIKGESFTL
+588 TKIEEGQSFIL
-599 SLGDYTLNIG
+599 SLGDNTLNIG

-616 RYPLISTKNGTLMI
+616 RYPLISTENGTLII

-640 YRVAGREPATGED
+640 YRVAGRKIATDED
-653 LKGSVY
+653 LKGRVY

-677 KVVGTRVTVSTEETT
+677 KVVGTRVTVSTEV
-692 LDGSQKLA
+692 LSLSQESPMT

-740 NTYLVQ
+740 NTYLVKGQ
-746 GERNRVFA
+746 REKVFA

-765 ALKPLFNLNSGSIKV
+765 ALKPLFNLNSGNIKV
-780 TKDEILYAD
+780 TKDEILYAN

-800 NANLG
+800 NEGLG
-805 TVAANPVVVT
+805 TKKDLPVVVT
-815 TYVSEEPSY
+815 TYVSDKPGY
-824 NESYTLTV
+824 INGYTLTV
-832 EDETY
+832 EDGTY
-837 VMVKDIYRNELWESI
+837 VMVKDIYRNELLETNGEGAN
-852 DGKGKDDKDIAT
+852 GKVTT
-864 KLVAYGTANVIMSG
+864 KLVAKGNANVIMSG
-878 INSFGNIEIAENGS
+878 INSLGDIEIAENS
-892 LTIDRLD
+892 NLTIDRLD
-899 ETPAQANALRFFTI
+899 ENPPQANTLRFFTI
-913 TGAGKDK
+913 TGANKDN
-920 STLTMNGGAL
+920 SILTMNGGAL
-930 LSYITNISSV
+930 LSYITDTDISSV

-1045 AIEENDENKAP
+1045 KIEENDENKAP
-1056 IAVRVFRGEGSNA
+1056 IAVRVFRGDGTSA
-1069 DSKIGEYRSLARAFA
+1069 DSEVGTFRSLARAFA
-1084 AINEAE
+1084 AINAE
-1090 AESNPAQQYTIEL
+1090 ASDAAQQYTIEL

-1138 TNKNENA
+1138 TNTNENA

-1180 NIHVTNQDHKTVFR
+1180 NIHVTNQDHKTVYR
-1194 KLVTGL
+1194 TLVTGL
-1200 ELGKNY
+1200 KHGKTY
-1206 KYFYNGLER
+1206 RYFYNGLQRDFKVENQ
-1215 VFLVSNTVKDKNEN
+1215 VTDGDK
-1229 GEEVTLN
+1229 TLD
-1236 VACLWPVGS
+1236 VACLWPYAS
-1245 QIPKEFL
+1245 QIPQELL
-1252 VYPYENDQIDKKG
+1252 VYPLNGNEIDKNG

-1275 ISSHFDNYLALVP
+1275 ITSHFDNYLALVK
-1288 VANVA
+1288 VENVA
-1293 EVNGTPY
+1293 KVGNTYY
-1300 RKFSD
+1300 RRFSD
-1305 AIMAANKE
+1305 AIKAAND
-1313 GKDVKLL
+1313 GGGDIQLL

-1328 FEITNNYAID
+1328 FEITNNYAINLD
-1338 LGKYNLS
+1338 KYNLS

-1351 DVINNNKLTI
+1351 DVNNNKLTI
-1361 SGEKGSTLTGVITLK
+1361 SGGKSSTLTGVITLK

-1396 DAIKTVYRLLVDDN
+1396 DAIKTVYRLLVDKN
-1410 STTQCVWTE
+1410 GTTQCVWTE

-1424 TDEKLSN
+1424 TDKELGN
-1431 GYEYTIP
+1431 DHEYTIP

-1457 TAEAT
+1457 TADAT
-1462 WNDDYADCNIVL
+1462 WNDDYEDCNIVL

-1481 VSNGNKNIHRLTIHE
+1481 VSSGKKNIHRLTIHE
-1496 GAKVVTGD
+1496 GAKVVTD
-1504 GTKITATDGI
+1504 TGTKITATDGI
-1514 RYMRTFKDNAWSMI
+1514 RYIRTFKDNAWSMI

-1533 ATDVTTVIDG
+1533 ATDVTTVIDD

-1594 NKEITFVSGPN
+1594 TKEITFVSGSN
-1605 QMLHRDKVLNP
+1605 QMLRRDKVLNP

-1644 AGDTF
+1644 TGDTF
-1649 ERKDNGTIAPFSGYL
+1649 ERVDDLTTPIAPFSGYL

-1675 NFSLRSFVA
+1675 NFSLRSSVA
-1684 TDNEEITVPEEGL
+1684 TDNEEIIVPEESL

-1730 IPAGNSSFEVGA
+1730 IPAGNSSFEVGV

>member
-7 SYAPDVS
+7 SYAPDIS
-14 VGSTTIKDV
+14 AGSTTIKDV

-51 AAGDGTENNPWTGN
+51 AAGDGTIDNPWTGN
-65 IGYKLIDS
+65 INPDPINEAGD
-73 PGNYYL
+73 YYL
-79 QNVTSSTSNDTRS
+79 EGVTDGA
-92 RIKITVDGVT
+92 IKINASGVT
-102 LYVAGYNDL
+102 LHVAGVNTL
-111 RAQNNAVGSGS
+111 KAKIGALAGNLNQAISVGSD
-122 NNYAAIDVGTD
+122 NL
-133 DQKIANFT
+133 KIATFT
-141 IKQWSGTN
+141 IKQWSGRNN
-149 SDQKVSVL
+149 SKVSVL
-157 NLTAHGAGINNNA
+157 DLNAYGSTAGLQNV
-170 RLALDFHND
+170 ALDFHRN
-179 NDCQFLIEGSVAVIA
+179 NDCSFTIEGSVAVIA
-194 ESSDGT
+194 HSDG
-200 GIGTTGDAAAVY
+200 GVGGNAAAVY
-212 MPLVNITLKD
+212 MSAVNVTLSN

-228 DNSYGASTGPASW
+228 DGNYNPSHPASW
-241 AVTNVASVGDAAYT
+241 AVTNVASAGDAAYT

-295 FIYPRSNDQTDNLKL
+295 FIYPRSNNQTDNLKL
-310 FVANTVTD
+310 FVANTVTE
-318 YYGELPTTTEGVA
+318 YYGELPATTENVA

-363 LSKANGTAI
+363 LSKANGTTI

-380 HEGELS
+380 HEGKLS

-405 VSDGLTLKAEG
+405 VSDGFTLKAEG

-444 NRCRIAPNVINFKKD
+444 NRCRIAPNVIYFKKD

-512 SSDIKFKKKT
+512 SSEIKFKKR
-522 DGTTTYSIRG
+522 DNGTTTYSIRG

-559 SEAFEAVQNGETIE
+559 SEAFEAVQDGETIE

-588 TNIIKGESFTL
+588 TKIEEGQSFIL
-599 SLGDYTLNIG
+599 SLGDNTLNIG

-616 RYPLISTKNGTLMI
+616 RYPLISTENGTLII

-640 YRVAGREPATGED
+640 YRVAGRKIATDED
-653 LKGSVY
+653 LKGRVY

-713 TVYAAKEVGTNT
+713 TVYAAKEVGTPN

-746 GERNRVFA
+746 GERNKVFA

-780 TKDEILYAD
+780 TKDAILYAN

-800 NANLG
+800 NEGLG
-805 TVAANPVVVT
+805 TKKDLPVVVT
-815 TYVSEEPSY
+815 TYVSDKPGY
-824 NESYTLTV
+824 INGYTLTV
-832 EDETY
+832 EDGTY
-837 VMVKDIYRNELWESI
+837 VMVKDIYRNELLETNGEGAN
-852 DGKGKDDKDIAT
+852 GKVTT
-864 KLVAYGTANVIMSG
+864 KLVAKGNANVIMSG
-878 INSFGNIEIAENGS
+878 INSLGDIEIAENS
-892 LTIDRLD
+892 NLTIDRLD
-899 ETPAQANALRFFTI
+899 ENPPQANTLRFFTI
-913 TGAGKDK
+913 TGANKDN
-920 STLTMNGGAL
+920 SILTMNGGAL
-930 LSYITNISSV
+930 LSYITDTDNSSV

-951 YKDGSVRAKFDDKD
+951 YKDGSVRAKFDANG
-965 TRFENEKGEKLYRLT
+965 TRFVDENNKPLYRLT

-993 YKDMNSTEE
+993 YKDMDPDAEE

-1016 EVHLWLPAD
+1016 EVHLWLPTN

-1045 AIEENDENKAP
+1045 KIEENDENKAP
-1056 IAVRVFRGEGSNA
+1056 IAVRVFRGDGTSA
-1069 DSKIGEYRSLARAFA
+1069 DSEVGTFRSLARAFA
-1084 AINEAE
+1084 AINAE
-1090 AESNPAQQYTIEL
+1090 ASDAAQQYTIEL

-1138 TNKNENA
+1138 TNTNENA

-1180 NIHVTNQDHKTVFR
+1180 NIHVTNQDHKTVYR
-1194 KLVTGL
+1194 TLVTGL
-1200 ELGKNY
+1200 EHGKTY
-1206 KYFYNGLER
+1206 RYFYNGLQRDFKVENQ
-1215 VFLVSNTVKDKNEN
+1215 VTDGDK
-1229 GEEVTLN
+1229 TLD
-1236 VACLWPVGS
+1236 VACLWPYAS
-1245 QIPKEFL
+1245 QIPQELL
-1252 VYPYENDQIDKKG
+1252 VYPLNGNEIDKNG

-1275 ISSHFDNYLALVP
+1275 ITSHFDNYLALVK
-1288 VANVA
+1288 VENVA
-1293 EVNGTPY
+1293 KVGNTYY
-1300 RKFSD
+1300 RRFSD
-1305 AIMAANKE
+1305 AIKAAND
-1313 GKDVKLL
+1313 GGGDIQLL

-1328 FEITNNYAID
+1328 FEITNNYAINLD
-1338 LGKYNLS
+1338 KYNLS

-1351 DVINNNKLTI
+1351 DVNNNKLTI
-1361 SGEKGSTLTGVITLK
+1361 SGGKSSTLTGVITLK

-1396 DAIKTVYRLLVDDN
+1396 DAIKTVYRLLVDKN
-1410 STTQCVWTE
+1410 GTTQCVWTE

-1424 TDEKLSN
+1424 TDKELGN
-1431 GYEYTIP
+1431 DHEYTIP

-1457 TAEAT
+1457 TADAT
-1462 WNDDYADCNIVL
+1462 WNDDYEDCNIVL

-1481 VSNGNKNIHRLTIHE
+1481 VSSGKKNIHRLTIHE
-1496 GAKVVTGD
+1496 GAKVVTD
-1504 GTKITATDGI
+1504 TGTKITATDGI
-1514 RYMRTFKDNAWSMI
+1514 RYIRTFKDNAWSMI

-1533 ATDVTTVIDG
+1533 ATDVTTVIDD

-1594 NKEITFVSGPN
+1594 TKEITFVSGSN
-1605 QMLHRDKVLNP
+1605 QMLRRDKVLNP

-1649 ERKDNGTIAPFSGYL
+1649 ERVDDLTTPIAPFSGYL

-1675 NFSLRSFVA
+1675 NFSLRSSVA

-1730 IPAGNSSFEVGA
+1730 IPAGNSSFEVGV

>member
-7 SYAPDVS
+7 SYAPDIS
-14 VGSTTIKDV
+14 AGSTTIKDV

-51 AAGDGTENNPWTGN
+51 AAGDGTIDNPWTGN
-65 IGYKLIDS
+65 INPDPINEAGD
-73 PGNYYL
+73 YYL
-79 QNVTSSTSNDTRS
+79 EGVTDGA
-92 RIKITVDGVT
+92 IKINASGVT
-102 LYVAGYNDL
+102 LHVAGVNTL
-111 RAQNNAVGSGS
+111 KAKIGALAGNLNQAISVGSD
-122 NNYAAIDVGTD
+122 NL
-133 DQKIANFT
+133 KIATFT
-141 IKQWSGTN
+141 IKQWSGRNN
-149 SDQKVSVL
+149 SKVSVL
-157 NLTAHGAGINNNA
+157 DLNAYGSTAGLQNV
-170 RLALDFHND
+170 ALDFHRN
-179 NDCQFLIEGSVAVIA
+179 NDCSFTIEGSVAVIA
-194 ESSDGT
+194 HSDG
-200 GIGTTGDAAAVY
+200 GVGGNAAAVY
-212 MPLVNITLKD
+212 MSAVNVTLSN

-228 DNSYGASTGPASW
+228 DGNYNPSHPASW
-241 AVTNVASVGDAAYT
+241 AVTNVASAGDAAYT

-295 FIYPRSNDQTDNLKL
+295 FIYPRSNNQTDNLKL
-310 FVANTVTD
+310 FVANTVTE
-318 YYGELPTTTEGVA
+318 YYGELPATTENVA

-363 LSKANGTAI
+363 LSKANGTTI

-380 HEGELS
+380 HEGKLS

-405 VSDGLTLKAEG
+405 VSDGLKLKAEG

-459 ATEVPVYFCR
+459 GTDVPVYFCR

-499 ATASCIYMWLPAG
+499 ATASCIHMWLPAG

-588 TNIIKGESFTL
+588 TKIEEGQSFIL
-599 SLGDYTLNIG
+599 SLGDNTLNIG

-616 RYPLISTKNGTLMI
+616 RYPLISTENGTLII

-640 YRVAGREPATGED
+640 YRVAGRKIATDED
-653 LKGSVY
+653 LKGRVY

-677 KVVGTRVTVSTEETT
+677 KVVGTRVTVSTEV
-692 LDGSQKLA
+692 LSPSQESPMT

-725 KADETKYCLWLPNDN
+725 KVDETKYCLWLPNDN
-740 NTYLVQ
+740 NTYLVKGQ
-746 GERNRVFA
+746 REKVFA

-765 ALKPLFNLNSGSIKV
+765 ALKPLFNLNSGNIKV
-780 TKDEILYAD
+780 TKDEILYAN

-800 NANLG
+800 NEGLG
-805 TVAANPVVVT
+805 TKKDLPVVVT
-815 TYVSEEPSY
+815 TYVSDKPGY
-824 NESYTLTV
+824 INGYTLTV
-832 EDETY
+832 EDGTY
-837 VMVKDIYRNELWESI
+837 VMVKDIYRNELLETNGEGAN
-852 DGKGKDDKDIAT
+852 GKVTT
-864 KLVAYGTANVIMSG
+864 KLVAKGNANVIMSG
-878 INSFGNIEIAENGS
+878 INSLGDIEIAENS
-892 LTIDRLD
+892 NLTIDRLD
-899 ETPAQANALRFFTI
+899 ENPPQANTLRFFTI
-913 TGAGKDK
+913 TGANKDN
-920 STLTMNGGAL
+920 SILTMNGGAL
-930 LSYITNISSV
+930 LSYITDTDNSSV

-951 YKDGSVRAKFDDKD
+951 YKDGSVRAKFDANGP
-965 TRFENEKGEKLYRLT
+965 RFVDENNKPLYRLT

-993 YKDMNSTEE
+993 YKDMDPDAEE

-1016 EVHLWLPAD
+1016 EVHLWLPTN

-1045 AIEENDENKAP
+1045 KIEENDENKAP
-1056 IAVRVFRGEGSNA
+1056 IAVRVFRGDGTSA
-1069 DSKIGEYRSLARAFA
+1069 DSEVGTFRSLARAFA
-1084 AINEAE
+1084 AINAE
-1090 AESNPAQQYTIEL
+1090 ASDAAQQYTIEL

-1138 TNKNENA
+1138 TNTNENA
-1145 FLMITNDVATDKH
+1145 FLMITNDVATDRH

-1180 NIHVTNQDHKTVFR
+1180 NIHVTNQDHKTVYR
-1194 KLVTGL
+1194 TLVTGL
-1200 ELGKNY
+1200 EHDKTY
-1206 KYFYNGLER
+1206 RYFYNGLQRDFKVE
-1215 VFLVSNTVKDKNEN
+1215 NQVKDKDKDSND
-1229 GEEVTLN
+1229 VTLD
-1236 VACLWPVGS
+1236 VACLWPYAS
-1245 QIPKEFL
+1245 QIPQELL
-1252 VYPYENDQIDKKG
+1252 VYPLNGNEIDKNG

-1275 ISSHFDNYLALVP
+1275 ITSHFDNYLALVK
-1288 VANVA
+1288 VENVA
-1293 EVNGTPY
+1293 KVGNTYY

-1305 AIMAANKE
+1305 AIKAANDGE
-1313 GKDVKLL
+1313 GDIQLL
-1320 TNIQSQAT
+1320 TNIQSQAM
-1328 FEITNNYAID
+1328 FEIKKSYVID
-1338 LGKYNLS
+1338 LGNFNLN

-1351 DVINNNKLTI
+1351 NVTNGALTI
-1361 SGEKGSTLTGVITLK
+1361 SGGKGSTLTGVITLK
-1376 GDVAVNESV
+1376 GDVAVDESV

-1396 DAIKTVYRLLVDDN
+1396 DAIKTVYRLLVDKN
-1410 STTQCVWTE
+1410 GTTQCVWTE

-1424 TDEKLSN
+1424 TDKELGN
-1431 GYEYTIP
+1431 DHEYTIP
-1438 AGLANHQTKVKAYP
+1438 AGLANHQTKVKAYQ
-1452 VVTLN
+1452 VVTLS
-1457 TAEAT
+1457 TPEAT
-1462 WNDDYADCNIVL
+1462 WSDDYADCNIVL

-1481 VSNGNKNIHRLTIHE
+1481 VSNGNKNIHRLTIRE
-1496 GAKVVTGD
+1496 GAKVVTGNE
-1504 GTKITATDGI
+1504 TKITATDGI
-1514 RYMRTFKDNAWSMI
+1514 RYIRTFKDNAWSMI

-1533 ATDVTTVIDG
+1533 ATDVTTVIDD

-1594 NKEITFVSGPN
+1594 TKEITFVSGSN
-1605 QMLHRDKVLNP
+1605 QMLRRDKVLNP

-1649 ERKDNGTIAPFSGYL
+1649 KRVDDLTTPIAPFSGYL

-1675 NFSLRSFVA
+1675 NFSLRSSVA